1 VTKQTRDEE
10 DWKAAEAALDA
21 AREMPSGAARI
32 KAMKKAGKMRFEA
45 DRRRR
50 EQEGFAVRL
59 SPHSASSA
67 AD

>member
-1 VTKQTRDEE
+1 MTKQTRDEE

-32 KAMKKAGKMRFEA
+32 EALKKAGQMRFEA
-45 DRRRR
+45 DRRRQ
-50 EQEGFAVRL
+50 EQEDFAVRR
-59 SPHSASSA
+59 SPRSDSSA

>member
-1 VTKQTRDEE
+1 MTKQTRDEE

-32 KAMKKAGKMRFEA
+32 KALKKAGQMRFEA

-50 EQEGFAVRL
+50 EQEGFAVRQ
-59 SPHSASSA
+59 STRNSA

>member
-1 VTKQTRDEE
+1 MTKQTSDDQ

-32 KAMKKAGKMRFEA
+32 EALKKVGQMRFEA

-50 EQEGFAVRL
+50 KQEGFAFKR
-59 SPHSASSA
+59 SPHSDSSE